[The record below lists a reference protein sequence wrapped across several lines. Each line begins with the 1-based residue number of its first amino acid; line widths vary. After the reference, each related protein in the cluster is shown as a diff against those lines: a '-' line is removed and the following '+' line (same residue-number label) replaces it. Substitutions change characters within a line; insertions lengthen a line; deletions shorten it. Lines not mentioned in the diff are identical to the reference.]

1 MAFLAEDGTGIPAAN
16 SYVAV
21 AFVDAY
27 ALERGFTSWTGADS
41 VKEEALI
48 RATDHIERIHG
59 GAFRGF
65 KRTETQGLGWP
76 RQDAIDDNDFFLREI
91 PKQLQQAT
99 SEYAIRALLYGVLTP
114 DPPPLYPRQGL
125 TTGEVLSS
133 TGDAA
138 GFITFSRDKVGPLE
152 TERRYDT
159 KRAGELDSYPAADNM
174 LLPILEPRTNTI
186 RRG

>member
-1 MAFLAEDGTGIPAAN
+1 MAFLAEDGTGVSGAN

-27 ALERGFTSWTGADS
+27 ALERGFTAWTGADS
-41 VKEEALI
+41 VKEEAAI

-65 KRTETQGLGWP
+65 KSTEAQGLEWP
-76 RQDAIDDNDFFLREI
+76 RHDALDNNDFFLREI

-99 SEYAIRALLYGVLTP
+99 SEYAIRALLIGILTP
-114 DPPPLYPRQGL
+114 DPPPLYPRQDL
-125 TTGEVLSS
+125 TAGEALNSP
-133 TGDAA
+133 GDPS
-138 GFITFSRDKVGPLE
+138 GFVTLSRDKVGPLE

-174 LLPILEPRTNTI
+174 LIPLLMPRTQTI

>member
-1 MAFLAEDGTGIPAAN
+1 MAFLAEDGTGVPDAN
-16 SYVAV
+16 SYVAI

-27 ALERGFTSWTGADS
+27 ALDRGFTSWTGADS
-41 VKEEALI
+41 VKEEAAI

-65 KRTETQGLGWP
+65 KKTETQGLEWP
-76 RQDAIDDNDFFLREI
+76 RQDAFDNNDFVLKNI
-91 PKQLQQAT
+91 PKQLQQAAA
-99 SEYAIRALLYGVLTP
+99 EYSIRALLIGILTP
-114 DPPPLYPRQGL
+114 DPPPLYPRQNL
-125 TTGEVLSS
+125 TAGEALNSV
-133 TGDAA
+133 GDPA
-138 GFITFSRDKVGPLE
+138 GFVTLSRDKVGPIE
-152 TERRYDT
+152 TERRYDS

>member
-1 MAFLAEDGTGIPAAN
+1 MAFLPEDGTGVANAN
-16 SYVAV
+16 SYVDV

-27 ALERGFTSWTGADS
+27 AADRGFTAWTGADA

-59 GAFRGF
+59 GAYRGF
-65 KRTETQGLGWP
+65 KRTVDQGLEWP
-76 RQDAIDDNDFFLREI
+76 RTDAFDNNEFVLLNI

-125 TTGEVLSS
+125 TDGEVLP
-133 TGDAA
+133 AA
-138 GFITFSRDKVGPLE
+138 GDPSGTISLARDKVGPIE
-152 TERRYDT
+152 TERRFDT
-159 KRAGELDSYPAADNM
+159 KRAGELASYPAADNM